1 MNKKII
7 LASASPRRKELLS
20 VITEDFL
27 VLPSDAEEIIPGD
40 ISADETAE
48 YLAKIKAQAVAADH
62 PQDVVIG
69 ADTCVVVGNEILGK
83 PVDFNDAKRML
94 NLLSGKTHKVITG
107 CAIIND
113 GKTISFSSQ
122 TEVEFY
128 PLSETQIE
136 EYINSLE
143 PYDKAGSYAIQG
155 KASLFVKGI
164 KGDYFN
170 VVGLPVAELNL
181 KLKEMD
187 IKFKI
192 KKT

>member
-113 GKTISFSSQ
+113 GKTISFSSE
-122 TEVEFY
+122 TLVEFY

-181 KLKEMD
+181 KLKEMG
-187 IKFKI
+187 I
-192 KKT
+192 

>member
-20 VITEDFL
+20 VITKDFL
-27 VLPSDAEEIIPGD
+27 VLPSDAEEIIPSD

-48 YLAKIKAQAVAADH
+48 YLAKIKAQAVAVTH
-62 PQDVVIG
+62 PLDVVIG

-83 PVDFNDAKRML
+83 PVDSNDAKRML

-113 GKTISFSSQ
+113 GKTVSFSSQ

-136 EYINSLE
+136 EYIKSLE
-143 PYDKAGSYAIQG
+143 P
-155 KASLFVKGI
+155 
-164 KGDYFN
+164 
-170 VVGLPVAELNL
+170 
-181 KLKEMD
+181 
-187 IKFKI
+187 
-192 KKT
+192 

>member
-27 VLPSDAEEIIPGD
+27 ILPSDAEEIIPGD

-83 PVDFNDAKRML
+83 PVDSNDAKRML

-107 CAIIND
+107 CAIISD
-113 GKTISFSSQ
+113 GKTLSFSSK

-181 KLKEMD
+181 KLKEMG
-187 IKFKI
+187 I
-192 KKT
+192 